1 MLTLNELFFQDI
13 HVELEKTHR
22 GEDRYLVLVTQEH
35 QVTFSSFSPLTKTVV
50 LPDRC

>member
-1 MLTLNELFFQDI
+1 MLTLSEQFFQDI

-35 QVTFSSFSPLTKTVV
+35 QVTPGSFSPLTMTVV
-50 LPDRC
+50 HPGRC